1 MGSALSATGAGEI
14 IGNAI
19 AAMLG
24 GTHNSYL
31 IGGVFFVI
39 PFLITQVMLNRAV
52 SAVFMPLCI
61 MTCQALGADPTGP
74 MILVTAGCLTAFL
87 TPMATPAVP
96 MAMAS
101 GGYDLKDLLKGGWL
115 ITIIISV
122 VYVLYTMTVMPCF

>member
-74 MILVTAGCLTAFL
+74 MILVTAGCLTAFSPPWL
-87 TPMATPAVP
+87 PPLSP
-96 MAMAS
+96 WQ
-101 GGYDLKDLLKGGWL
+101 GKRRLRPQDLLKGGWL